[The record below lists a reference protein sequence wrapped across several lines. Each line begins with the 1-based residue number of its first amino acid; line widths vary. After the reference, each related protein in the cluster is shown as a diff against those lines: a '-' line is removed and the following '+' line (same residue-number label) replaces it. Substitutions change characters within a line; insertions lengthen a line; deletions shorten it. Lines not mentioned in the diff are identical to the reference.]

1 VRRTKAIFLG
11 KDLNAMKNQVA
22 YLIEPKKLEIH
33 NSEISEPGKDD
44 VLVEV
49 KHVGVCGADVHNF
62 LDPTNGGKR
71 NVKFPVVLG
80 HEAAGIVVKTGE
92 NVTNVS
98 VGDRVALEPTIP
110 CYKCQFCLE
119 GRYNLCPNVDM
130 IGIWPYNR
138 GAFQKY
144 LTHPANLCFKLP
156 EGVSTLE
163 GALIEPLSVG
173 LHAVR
178 RSGATLGATVLI
190 IGVGCIGLMTL
201 LACKAM
207 GVTRIIV
214 ADLFENRLKTALK
227 FGATA
232 TINTKGTD
240 LVQELMNITA
250 NYGADVVF
258 ETAGNSVTAALT
270 PYLVARGGKIVLVG
284 NVRGSTSY
292 DFNSIMMKEVDILT
306 VFRYRNIYKIGL
318 EFMAGG
324 DMDVKSIVSVF
335 AFRDIQKAFECAVE
349 HKDTIVKAVVEI

>member
-1 VRRTKAIFLG
+1 
-11 KDLNAMKNQVA
+11 MKNQVA
-22 YLIEPKKLEIH
+22 YLIEPKKLEIRD
-33 NSEISEPGKDD
+33 SDIPEPGKDD

-110 CYKCQFCLE
+110 CYKCRFCLE

-130 IGIWPYNR
+130 VGIWPWNR

-144 LTHPANLCFKLP
+144 LSHPAHLCFKLP

-163 GALIEPLSVG
+163 GAIIEPLSVG

-178 RSGATLGATVLI
+178 RSGATLGSTVLI

-207 GVTRIIV
+207 GVARIIV
-214 ADLFENRLKTALK
+214 ADLFKNRLATALK
-227 FGATA
+227 LGASS
-232 TINTKGTD
+232 TINTKNTD
-240 LVQELMNITA
+240 LVKALMKLTA
-250 NYGADVVF
+250 NDGADLVF
-258 ETAGNSVTAALT
+258 ETAGNSATAALT

-284 NVRGSTSY
+284 NIHSSTSY
-292 DFNSIMMKEVDILT
+292 DFNSVIMKEVDILT
-306 VFRYRNIYKIGL
+306 VFRYCNLYKTGIEVIASGAIDL
-318 EFMAGG
+318 KEL
-324 DMDVKSIVSVF
+324 VSKFVF
-335 AFRDIQKAFECAVE
+335 KEIQQAFECAIE
-349 HKDTIVKAVVEI
+349 NKDTIVKAVVEV